1 MNNKYEYK
9 LLREEVASQDAF
21 SQKTHERIADSIV
34 SLIENEKGGTTI
46 GLEGSWGSG
55 KSTVI
60 SLMTAKLSD
69 AKVFIFDAW
78 AHEGDCLR
86 RVFLEFLLTHITSLV
101 CTKHL
106 KGNCKWYQDKQKIID
121 RRLKITETRSHSSP
135 TWMGILLAFTL
146 FLSAIASSL
155 DNVLKKIFYTE
166 DTFFIIYFLLLSPV
180 ILALCNALRLIGK
193 GEKVFSATSWSF
205 IKSDAKDETINEVS
219 EEEERSSIEFERF
232 FTEIIER
239 VSQDNPD
246 EKFVFA
252 IDNLDRVA
260 PQDALTLWS
269 TLQTFFQKRSHN
281 LHEAKDW
288 FERLWVIVPYDA
300 KGLAQIWDSTAGK
313 KNQNSQIAKSFFDK
327 CFQVRFEV
335 PAPVMTEWEN
345 FTKICIDS
353 ACKNWLEQDKTVLL
367 DVLRFTR
374 ADLTTVPTP
383 REIKTY
389 INQVCVLR
397 AAANE
402 NVSTESI
409 CYYVLT
415 RFVNHNSIA
424 VSDVREGLI
433 VGSYPDAQHKPYL
446 PQNCSA
452 EFSGL
457 IFGVSPEIGQQILLE
472 PEIQRAL
479 DSNNGNML
487 KMLSETHTNGFW
499 YIFDHISTYRDLWK
513 DEKAYDRFLTN
524 CSCVVRSGIEIEK
537 SSKFLSKAKS
547 YIGLL
552 NKLPQ
557 DTQSI
562 LWPTMEE
569 KVSELIDA
577 IKLNSN
583 NPELLREFFKS
594 LLKACNQ
601 KIENEEKF
609 VNDSLWHNLQKIVN
623 AFPENIRSVVKF
635 SSFDTDKLLEFC
647 QGKNDFCLAQWIKPP
662 QEISNAFSSL
672 VPAGAS
678 VREGTTEFFRYVLR
692 ADVLQ
697 NYDWNDFISICCKH
711 IIHNQGI
718 SNGNS
723 HSTSVLDLL
732 LIVLS
737 NIESV
742 ESNIAKLLENYA
754 FYRYIGNQD
763 QEERSKKAM
772 LLCAAIQPERLFL
785 RNIEKQY
792 SDANTWFSQ
801 VRDSWKNSDTGKAK
815 EILDEACK
823 FGLEGKVWA
832 MGKHTQNLLFGDIVE
847 IALSADDYHGVF
859 TEHACIVLLQD
870 YRKFLKANNIPESE
884 RKIQKLLEYLDTEWG
899 IEEYMGEKEDI
910 LLEEYADDYLYVL
923 STEFGTE
930 KLQTAIGNECKRL
943 KKDQVIAALKNNCS
957 ALLSLVVLLHEK
969 DKSFAMAHEF
979 YSALQDICNVA
990 DENAA
995 QIERMWLSQTGMAEL
1010 LKNILPVL
1018 GEYRNEFVNNVT
1030 DRFCNENVCNSDNYW
1045 QLYRSLFDTKR
1056 ISNEFLNKMA
1066 WEAIHEKQTV
1076 KLKKVADLVTAK
1088 SEWQADPEY
1097 KKLIENALLTWYY
1110 DADDEAKR
1118 DLKVIA
1124 DKFQI
1129 SISDEKAEKEEK
1141 KK

>member
-21 SQKTHERIADSIV
+21 SQKTHEHIADSIV

-60 SLMTAKLSD
+60 SLMTEKLSN

-86 RVFLEFLLTHITSLV
+86 RVFLESLLTHITDLV
-101 CTKHL
+101 CAKQL
-106 KGNCKWYQDKQKIID
+106 KGNCQWYQDKQKVID
-121 RRLKITETRSHSSP
+121 RRLKITKTRTHSSP
-135 TWMGILLAFTL
+135 TWMGILSVFTI

-155 DNVLKKIFYTE
+155 DEVLKKIFSSD
-166 DTFFIIYFLLLSPV
+166 DTFLIIYLLLLSPV
-180 ILALCNALRLIGK
+180 ILVLCNALRLIIRS
-193 GEKVFSATSWSF
+193 EKVFSAASWSF
-205 IKSDAKDETINEVS
+205 IKSDAKDETVNEVS

-232 FTEIIER
+232 FTEIIGKIC
-239 VSQDNPD
+239 QDNPG

-252 IDNLDRVA
+252 IDNLDRVD

-269 TLQTFFQKRSHN
+269 TLQTFFQKRSYN
-281 LHEAKDW
+281 LHEANDW

-300 KGLAQIWDSTAGK
+300 NGLAQIWDSTAGE
-313 KNQNSQIAKSFFDK
+313 NNPHSQVAKSFFDK

-345 FTKICIDS
+345 FAKTCLDC
-353 ACKNWLEQDKTVLL
+353 ACKNWSEEDRTTIL

-374 ADLTTVPTP
+374 ADLTTIPTP

-402 NVSTESI
+402 NISTESI

-415 RFVNHNSIA
+415 RFVNLNSIA
-424 VSDVREGLI
+424 VADVRKGLI
-433 VGSYPDAQHKPYL
+433 DGSYPIAQHKPYL

-457 IFGVSPEIGQQILLE
+457 IFGVSPEIGRQILLE

-479 DSNNGNML
+479 DSNDGNTL
-487 KMLSETHTNGFW
+487 KKLSETHTEGFW

-513 DEKAYDRFLTN
+513 DEKTYDRFLTN
-524 CSCVVRSGIEIEK
+524 CSCVIRSGIEIEK

-547 YIGLL
+547 YIELL

-562 LWPTMEE
+562 LWPSMEE

-583 NPELLREFFKS
+583 NSELIRRFFKS
-594 LLKACNQ
+594 LLEACNQ
-601 KIENEEKF
+601 KIGSEENF
-609 VNDSLWHNLQKIVN
+609 VNDSLWHNLQKIIS
-623 AFPENIRSVVKF
+623 AFPEKVRSAVEF
-635 SSFDTDKLLEFC
+635 SSFDTDKLLAFC
-647 QGKNDFCLAQWIKPP
+647 LGKNDFCLAQWIKPP
-662 QEISNAFSSL
+662 QEIKNAFSSL
-672 VPAGAS
+672 VPTGAS
-678 VREGTTEFFRYVLR
+678 VREGTTEFLRYILR
-692 ADVLQ
+692 ADVLP
-697 NYDWNDFISICCKH
+697 NYDWNEFISTCSKH

-718 SNGNS
+718 SNGRS

-737 NIESV
+737 SV
-742 ESNIAKLLENYA
+742 NGVENKIAELLNNYA
-754 FYRYIGNQD
+754 LYRYIGNQEP
-763 QEERSKKAM
+763 EERSKKAM
-772 LLCAAIQPERLFL
+772 LLCAAVQPEQLFS
-785 RNIEKQY
+785 RNIENRY
-792 SDANTWFSQ
+792 SDANTWFNQ
-801 VRDSWKNSDTGKAK
+801 IRDSWKSSDTGKAK
-815 EILDEACK
+815 VILDEACK

-832 MGKHTQNLLFGDIVE
+832 IGKHTQNLLFGDIVE
-847 IALSADDYHGVF
+847 IALSSNDYSGLF
-859 TEHACIVLLQD
+859 TEYDCIVLLHD
-870 YRKFLKANNIPESE
+870 YREFLKANDILDSE
-884 RKIQKLLEYLDTEWG
+884 GKIQKLLKCLDTEWG

-910 LLEEYADDYLYVL
+910 LLEEYTDEYLYVL
-923 STEFGTE
+923 NTEFCTK
-930 KLQTAIGNECKRL
+930 KLQAAIGNECKRL
-943 KKDQVIAALKNNCS
+943 KKEQVTAALKNNCS
-957 ALLSLVVLLHEK
+957 ALLSLVVSLREK
-969 DKSFAMAHEF
+969 DNSFTMGHEF

-995 QIERMWLSQTGMAEL
+995 SIEQMWLSQTGIAER
-1010 LKNILPVL
+1010 LKNILPAL
-1018 GEYRNEFVNNVT
+1018 GEYRDEFVNNVT
-1030 DRFCNENVCNSDNYW
+1030 DRFCNESICNSDNYLR
-1045 QLYRSLFDTKR
+1045 LYRPIFDIKR
-1056 ISNEFLNKMA
+1056 IENHFLNKMA
-1066 WEAIHEKQTV
+1066 WDAVHKKQTA
-1076 KLKKVADLVTAK
+1076 KLQKVADLITAK

-1097 KKLIENALLTWYY
+1097 KKLIKDALLTWYY
-1110 DADDEAKR
+1110 DANDATKQ
-1118 DLKVIA
+1118 DLKRVA

-1129 SISDEKAEKEEK
+1129 PTPDKKAEKEEK